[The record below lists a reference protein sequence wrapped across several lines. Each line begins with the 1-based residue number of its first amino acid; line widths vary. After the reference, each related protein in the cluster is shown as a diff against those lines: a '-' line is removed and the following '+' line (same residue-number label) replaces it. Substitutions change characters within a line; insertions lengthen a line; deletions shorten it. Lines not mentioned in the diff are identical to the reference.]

1 MRVIMDAHLHSRFSR
16 ATSQNMNVDELF
28 RWAKYKGINL
38 LGTGDFTHPFWLT
51 ELEEKLEEKGDGF
64 LHYKGATSL
73 SEPIFLLTV
82 ELSCIYSEKGKTRRI
97 HLVVFV
103 PSFSAAHQLNELLAR
118 RGNLYADGRPVFGWS
133 AKELTKMILETVPEA
148 IIVPAHIWTPWFS
161 LFGSNSGFDSIEE
174 CFGELAERIYALE
187 TGLSSDPPMNWRL
200 SALDHYA
207 LVSFSDAHSPSNLGR
222 EAVVFEVNAERF
234 DYPLLVE
241 MLKEGSPKFR
251 QQNSRKPSYLDY
263 TIEFFPEEG
272 KYHFDGHRNCQVSLD
287 PEESKKMNNLCPQCH
302 RPLTIGVMHRVVD
315 LADRPAGFAPEGA
328 PSYRNLVPL
337 NIIIAES
344 LKQQPKSKTVFR
356 EYLNLVT
363 QIAPELPLLLD
374 VLPEDLQGKTAP
386 EIVEGLKKVRAG
398 EIEKV
403 PGYDGVYGVI
413 KLKEAKEN
421 SSLRQQSLF

>member
-28 RWAKYKGINL
+28 RWAKYKGIDL
-38 LGTGDFTHPFWLT
+38 LGTGDFTHPFWLA

-64 LHYKGATSL
+64 LHYKGATSF
-73 SEPIFLLTV
+73 SEPLFVLTA
-82 ELSCIYSEKGKTRRI
+82 ELSCIYSEKGKTRKV
-97 HLVVFV
+97 HLVLFV

-118 RGNLYADGRPVFGWS
+118 RGNLYADGRPVFGCS
-133 AKELTKMILETVPEA
+133 VKELTKMILETVSEA

-200 SALDHYA
+200 SALDDYA

-222 EAVVFEVNAERF
+222 EAVVFEVNTERF

-251 QQNSRKPSYLDY
+251 QHNRQKPSYLDY

-315 LADRPAGFAPEGA
+315 LADRPAGFVPEGA

-344 LKQQPKSKTVFR
+344 LKQQPNSKTVFR

-363 QIAPELPLLLD
+363 QVAPELPLLLD
-374 VLPEDLQGKTAP
+374 VLPEDLEGKTAP
-386 EIVEGLKKVRAG
+386 EIVEGLRKVRAG

-413 KLKEAKEN
+413 KLKEAKES

>member
-272 KYHFDGHRNCQVSLD
+272 KYHFDGHRNCQISLD